1 MQSGL
6 RLISVALLLG
16 ALLLAHILPAGAQ
29 APETSPN
36 LPQILALD
44 RKLCPICKKAEMIIQ
59 EVQNQ
64 YPGQFTVRRLYIDE
78 QGPMFR
84 QYRVA
89 IVPTQVFLDAAG
101 KEVFRHEGVF
111 PPDKLVQKLRELKFI
126 QDAKK

>member
-1 MQSGL
+1 MQSGH
-6 RLISVALLLG
+6 RVIVVALLLG

-29 APETSPN
+29 APEPSPN

-59 EVQNQ
+59 EVQNR
-64 YPGQFTVRRLYIDE
+64 YPGQFTVRRVYIDE
-78 QGPMFR
+78 HLNTFR
-84 QYRVA
+84 QYGVA

-101 KEVFRHEGVF
+101 REVFRHEGVF
-111 PPDKLVQKLRELKFI
+111 SQDKLVQKLRELKFI

>member
-16 ALLLAHILPAGAQ
+16 ALLAHILPVGAQ
-29 APETSPN
+29 APEPSPN
-36 LPQILALD
+36 LPQILAFD

-59 EVQNQ
+59 EVQNGH
-64 YPGQFTVRRLYIDE
+64 PGQFTVHRVYIDE
-78 QGPMFR
+78 HINTFR
-84 QYRVA
+84 QYGVA
-89 IVPTQVFLDAAG
+89 IVPTQVFLDATG

-111 PPDKLVQKLRELKFI
+111 SQDKLVQKLRELKFI